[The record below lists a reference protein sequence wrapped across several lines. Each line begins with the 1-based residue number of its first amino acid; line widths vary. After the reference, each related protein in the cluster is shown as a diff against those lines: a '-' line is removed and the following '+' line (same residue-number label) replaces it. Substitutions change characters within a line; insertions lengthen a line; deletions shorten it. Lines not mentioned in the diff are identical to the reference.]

1 MASHQISQ
9 YQISYYISNKVPFFK
24 EEEKKRVFLEVV
36 GALVLRII
44 SLRKAAEIL
53 DMEEQD
59 LLKILDS
66 IGYPF
71 SYLEDE
77 DVEKERERALCP
89 PGEIWRG

>member
-1 MASHQISQ
+1 MVSLN
-9 YQISYYISNKVPFFK
+9 ISNKVPFFK
-24 EEEKKRVFLEVV
+24 EEEKKRAFLEVI

-53 DMEEQD
+53 DMEEQV
-59 LLKILDS
+59 LLKILDD

-77 DVEKERERALCP
+77 DIVKEREWK
-89 PGEIWRG
+89 I

>member
-1 MASHQISQ
+1 MVSLKMLSH
-9 YQISYYISNKVPFFK
+9 ISNKVPFFK
-24 EEEKKRVFLEVV
+24 EEEKKRAFLEVI

-53 DMEEQD
+53 DMEEQV
-59 LLKILDS
+59 LLKILDD

-77 DVEKERERALCP
+77 DVVREREWK
-89 PGEIWRG
+89 I

>member
-1 MASHQISQ
+1 MTTLQILSP
-9 YQISYYISNKVPFFK
+9 ISNKVPFFR
-24 EEEKKRVFLEVV
+24 EEEKKRVFLGIV

-53 DMEEQD
+53 DMDEHA

-71 SYLEDE
+71 SYLESE
-77 DVEKERERALCP
+77 DIAREM
-89 PGEIWRG
+89 EWKNW

>member
-1 MASHQISQ
+1 MTTLQILSP
-9 YQISYYISNKVPFFK
+9 ISNKVPFFS
-24 EEEKKRVFLEVV
+24 EEEKKRVFLGIV

-53 DMEEQD
+53 DMDEHA

-71 SYLEDE
+71 SYLESE
-77 DVEKERERALCP
+77 DIAREM
-89 PGEIWRG
+89 EWKN

>member
-1 MASHQISQ
+1 MTSFQILSH
-9 YQISYYISNKVPFFK
+9 ISNKVPFFK
-24 EEEKKRVFLEVV
+24 ENEKKKMFLEVV

-53 DMEEQD
+53 DMEEQA

-77 DVEKERERALCP
+77 DIAIERE
-89 PGEIWRG
+89 WKV